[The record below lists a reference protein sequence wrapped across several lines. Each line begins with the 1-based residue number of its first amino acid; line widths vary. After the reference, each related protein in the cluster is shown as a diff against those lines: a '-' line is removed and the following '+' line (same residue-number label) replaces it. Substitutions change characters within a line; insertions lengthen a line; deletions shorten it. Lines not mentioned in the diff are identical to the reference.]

1 MILLKQL
8 LQELD
13 MSTMQPYA
21 TQFVWEDRWRDGSS
35 WMAVV
40 PAAGTTI
47 QFKILSEGYS
57 GTAWNF
63 GFWMPV
69 VHANGATYNRDY
81 TTSAAR
87 STTNT
92 TLSYLRILSTCLEAI
107 RDFTDTHNVERMDI
121 SGADSDYQKGQQ
133 KTRIYAELFKANA
146 TMFPDF
152 KVTQPDPQK
161 LVLQRIQRA
170 DATGVPAN
178 MKTGY
183 HDQA

>member
-1 MILLKQL
+1 MIQLKPL

-13 MSTMQPYA
+13 MRNMQPYA
-21 TQFVWEDRWRDGSS
+21 TQFVWQDRWNDGSS

-40 PAAGTTI
+40 AAEGTTI

-63 GFWMPV
+63 GFWMPTSM
-69 VHANGATYNRDY
+69 HPTDY
-81 TTSAAR
+81 TTSSAR
-87 STTNT
+87 GYTNT

-107 RDFTDTHNVERMDI
+107 RDFANTHNVESMDI
-121 SGADSDYQKGQQ
+121 SGADSNYYKGQQ

-146 TMFPDF
+146 HMFPDF
-152 KVTQPDPQK
+152 KVTQPAPQK

-178 MKTGY
+178 MKSGH

>member
-1 MILLKQL
+1 MIRLKTL

-13 MSTMQPYA
+13 MRTVQPYA
-21 TQFVWEDRWRDGSS
+21 TQFVWEDRWKDGSS

-40 PAAGTTI
+40 AAEGTTI

-57 GTAWNF
+57 GTAWIF
-63 GFWMPV
+63 GFWMPTSM
-69 VHANGATYNRDY
+69 HPTDY
-81 TTSAAR
+81 TTSSAR
-87 STTNT
+87 GYTNT

-107 RDFTDTHNVERMDI
+107 RDFANTHNVESMDI
-121 SGADSDYQKGQQ
+121 SGADSNYYKGQQ

-146 TMFPDF
+146 HMFPDF
-152 KVTQPDPQK
+152 RVTQPAPQK

-178 MKTGY
+178 MKSGQ
-183 HDQA
+183 HD

>member
-1 MILLKQL
+1 MIQLKQL

-13 MSTMQPYA
+13 MRNMQPYA
-21 TQFVWEDRWRDGSS
+21 TQFVWQDRWNDGRS

-40 PAAGTTI
+40 AAEGTTI
-47 QFKILSEGYS
+47 QFKISSEGYS
-57 GTAWNF
+57 GTAWSF
-63 GFWMPV
+63 GFWMP
-69 VHANGATYNRDY
+69 TLMDPTDY
-81 TTSAAR
+81 TTSSAR
-87 STTNT
+87 GDTNT

-107 RDFTDTHNVERMDI
+107 RDFANTHDVERIDI
-121 SGADSDYQKGQQ
+121 SGADSNYQKGQQ

-146 TMFPDF
+146 AMFPDF
-152 KVTQPDPQK
+152 NITQANTRE

-178 MKTGY
+178 MKMGY